1 MTDQRIW
8 GYEIVQYWKGFPSS
22 DVPRSG
28 TVFQSHW
35 NVIPRLCMFP
45 VGFLQFPN
53 MSMTC
58 TVNLSNSGMNLWG
71 LKDALVQLEHL
82 MKFLVQSTNISPENL
97 TLG

>member
-1 MTDQRIW
+1 
-8 GYEIVQYWKGFPSS
+8 
-22 DVPRSG
+22 
-28 TVFQSHW
+28 
-35 NVIPRLCMFP
+35 MFP
-45 VGFLQFPN
+45 VGFLQFLN

-58 TVNLSNSGMNLWG
+58 TANLSNSGMNLWG